1 MANGWDMTSE
11 QTSSKNEVLET
22 TADLEKPFQVHQHA
36 TFGAK
41 TYQL

>member
-11 QTSSKNEVLET
+11 QSSIQKEVLET
-22 TADLEKPFQVHQHA
+22 TADLEKPFQVHQHDN
-36 TFGAK
+36 FGAK